1 MRKVYESFL
10 DLLMGVTRDTFEQPA
25 FDVESVLEMPELHLQ
40 SLADMSCFHALYA
53 ASQWRGCRPPL
64 SSANRGSGFRTGF
77 RGLQARD
84 DARRGHHRL

>member
-53 ASQWRGCRPPL
+53 ANQRRCCGHSCHL
-64 SSANRGSGFRTGF
+64 LTTVALLDGFKRAAG
-77 RGLQARD
+77 AR
-84 DARRGHHRL
+84 